1 MIQPEF
7 DPGAPWR
14 DGLLAAVVILVV
26 STHLALWLAG
36 ALDLL
41 HPVERLLG

>member
-7 DPGAPWR
+7 DPGEPWR

-26 STHLALWLAG
+26 STHLALWLTE

-41 HPVERLLG
+41 HPIERLLG

>member
-1 MIQPEF
+1 MIEPDF
-7 DPGAPWR
+7 DPRDAWR
-14 DGLLAAVVILVV
+14 EGLLAGVVILVA

>member
-7 DPGAPWR
+7 DPGEPWR